1 MLTELAG
8 LAVGWGVVRSLAV
21 FPDAGPSG
29 VDYFGGSC
37 LPSLARLVLL
47 ARSYVAESGA
57 GYVEIDQ
64 ALEAPTKAPV
74 RWVVFAPRCAAR
86 SPLDGTTQVR

>member
-1 MLTELAG
+1 M
-8 LAVGWGVVRSLAV
+8 AVAWGVVRSLAG
-21 FPDAGPSG
+21 FPDAGATGSA
-29 VDYFGGSC
+29 YLGGSC
-37 LPSLARLVLL
+37 LLLLARLVLL
-47 ARSYVAESGA
+47 ARSYVDESVA